1 MKKFSFKYGEVKQEV
16 IKQFCNRLVSNVF
29 KILPM
34 KEEQNNTVSKH
45 IESLNREIYGMILLC
60 NDIELA
66 QSLLSVMAVLE
77 NIILEEDKVVY
88 KSDIFKCITIIKKIV
103 GDDIELQ
110 K

>member
-1 MKKFSFKYGEVKQEV
+1 
-16 IKQFCNRLVSNVF
+16 
-29 KILPM
+29 
-34 KEEQNNTVSKH
+34 
-45 IESLNREIYGMILLC
+45 MILLC
-60 NDIELA
+60 NDTQIS

-77 NIILEEDKVVY
+77 NITLEEDKSVY

>member
-1 MKKFSFKYGEVKQEV
+1 MKNFSFKYGEVNTDVVKV
-16 IKQFCNRLVSNVF
+16 FCNRLISHVF

-34 KEEQNNTVSKH
+34 KEEQNSTVIKH
-45 IESLNREIYGMILLC
+45 IESLNREIHGMILLC
-60 NDIELA
+60 NDTQIS

-77 NIILEEDKVVY
+77 NITLEEDKSVY